1 MMGGGNGGCQWLVVV
16 VRGGSLRLQ
25 WVAVWSDQALLQPT
39 TILKKNSIIF
49 LLLFE
54 PFP

>member
-39 TILKKNSIIF
+39 TILKKKFYYFYIII
-49 LLLFE
+49 
-54 PFP
+54 